1 MAGEREKSNT
11 LRGAWWIMLSV
22 VTASIMTLGARG
34 AYVELDSRM
43 LVMLRHTQKH
53 ALALH
58 QCLHSAVWTAS
69 Y

>member
-1 MAGEREKSNT
+1 MRSIERTSAPYADMAGEREKSYN

-43 LVMLRHTQKH
+43 LVILRE
-53 ALALH
+53 
-58 QCLHSAVWTAS
+58 
-69 Y
+69 